1 MKIKSFM
8 KIQLGQHVARWNYVP
23 AAAAAAYQSLF
34 VSWNGVCC
42 QLVDCRK
49 LLLCDEVEMK
59 QRKRG
64 EMRIE
69 IKPENS
75 IIKTK

>member
-1 MKIKSFM
+1 M
-8 KIQLGQHVARWNYVP
+8 
-23 AAAAAAYQSLF
+23 
-34 VSWNGVCC
+34 CC